1 VAEVQEGAE
10 PRIGAATADGRGET
24 VYVMVQMLL
33 DANALEVLDGVH
45 ARMGEVERVL
55 PPDVEIRVVY
65 DRGQL
70 VGATL
75 ETVAKNL
82 LEGGTLVIIVLFL
95 MLGSF
100 RAGALVASIIPL
112 SMLGAV
118 VGMVLLDIPGNLMS
132 LGALDFGLLVDGG
145 VVMVEAVFHAAQQR
159 GGPMADRVRE
169 STRAMAR
176 PVFFAVSIILLVY
189 VPILALDGVEG
200 KMFRPMALTVV
211 LALTSALVLSLTFV
225 PAAARLLLRERDV
238 PQREPALVRWISR
251 AYGPVLEAALARPRL
266 VAAAAVVLLVFG
278 GVLFGRAGSAFV
290 PQLDEGDLVLQTTRA
305 ADIRVDVAVSEAT
318 AMEAAILEA
327 VPEVAHIATRIGS
340 PAVATDLMG
349 LEQADV
355 FVDLLP
361 RDQWREGLDRE
372 ALIGEI
378 GAAIEA
384 SAPAEEVGFT
394 QPIQMRFNE
403 LVGGSVTDV
412 SVSFY
417 GRDLQ
422 ALRAAAERAAQV
434 IEAVDGAEDVRVMA
448 PPQVRLLEVRPR
460 ALDAARQGMSGADVL
475 AHVQALRQGIE
486 RGDTYDG
493 PLRIPIRVRLGS
505 SIDGMTLEQA
515 PVPVAGSLVPL
526 SSVADVERGRG
537 PALIDHDM
545 AQRRIV
551 VGLNVRGRD
560 LGSVI
565 TDAEAAVA
573 RDVTVPEGGR
583 VVWGGQYEGLQSARA
598 RLTIVIPGVLAL
610 IVGLLIRLF
619 RRLRPALIILLN
631 VPFAA
636 VGGVVALTARGLPI
650 SVSAAVGFIALS
662 GIAVMNGVVLMNAL
676 LDERAKGC
684 TALESARLAARSR
697 LRPVVMTAMVAALGF
712 VPMTL
717 AEGVGA
723 EVQRPL
729 ATVVVGGLLTSTFLT
744 LVILPALFPWLAGR
758 AERPSSG
765 APV

>member
-1 VAEVQEGAE
+1 
-10 PRIGAATADGRGET
+10 
-24 VYVMVQMLL
+24 
-33 DANALEVLDGVH
+33 
-45 ARMGEVERVL
+45 
-55 PPDVEIRVVY
+55 
-65 DRGQL
+65 
-70 VGATL
+70 
-75 ETVAKNL
+75 
-82 LEGGTLVIIVLFL
+82 
-95 MLGSF
+95 
-100 RAGALVASIIPL
+100 
-112 SMLGAV
+112 
-118 VGMVLLDIPGNLMS
+118 
-132 LGALDFGLLVDGG
+132 
-145 VVMVEAVFHAAQQR
+145 
-159 GGPMADRVRE
+159 
-169 STRAMAR
+169 
-176 PVFFAVSIILLVY
+176 
-189 VPILALDGVEG
+189 
-200 KMFRPMALTVV
+200 
-211 LALTSALVLSLTFV
+211 
-225 PAAARLLLRERDV
+225 
-238 PQREPALVRWISR
+238 
-251 AYGPVLEAALARPRL
+251 
-266 VAAAAVVLLVFG
+266 
-278 GVLFGRAGSAFV
+278 
-290 PQLDEGDLVLQTTRA
+290 
-305 ADIRVDVAVSEAT
+305 
-318 AMEAAILEA
+318 
-327 VPEVAHIATRIGS
+327 
-340 PAVATDLMG
+340 
-349 LEQADV
+349 
-355 FVDLLP
+355 
-361 RDQWREGLDRE
+361 
-372 ALIGEI
+372 
-378 GAAIEA
+378 
-384 SAPAEEVGFT
+384 
-394 QPIQMRFNE
+394 QMRFNE

-412 SVSFY
+412 SVSLY

-422 ALRAAAERAAQV
+422 ALRAAAEQAAQV

-475 AHVQALRQGIE
+475 AHVQELRQGIE